1 MTQSSSW
8 ALGSLTLKKNMADDF
23 ADVPL
28 PSDIPFQYRQS
39 VSSESREENF
49 MKMILA
55 SFVEVGEPVVCSDGK
70 ADPI

>member
-1 MTQSSSW
+1 
-8 ALGSLTLKKNMADDF
+8 MADDF

-39 VSSESREENF
+39 VSSESREENLV
-49 MKMILA
+49 KMILA
-55 SFVEVGEPVVCSDGK
+55 SFVKVGEPVVCSDGK